1 MNKDPNLKPIRT
13 VSYAINDGISA
24 TLAAAVMLKESN
36 RAKDEGWDQV
46 TFYIRTEQTK
56 FVLSIWG
63 VK

>member
-13 VSYAINDGISA
+13 VIYAINDGISA

>member
-1 MNKDPNLKPIRT
+1 MKKDQDLKLIRT
-13 VSYAINDGISA
+13 ISYAIDDGISA
-24 TLAAAVMLKESN
+24 TLAAAILLKESN
-36 RAKDEGWDQV
+36 RARDEGWDEV

>member
-1 MNKDPNLKPIRT
+1 MKKDQDLKPIRT
-13 VSYAINDGISA
+13 ISYAIDDGISA
-24 TLAAAVMLKESN
+24 TLAAAILLKESN
-36 RAKDEGWDQV
+36 RARDEGWDEV

>member
-1 MNKDPNLKPIRT
+1 MKKDQDLKPIRT
-13 VSYAINDGISA
+13 ISYTIDDGISA
-24 TLAAAVMLKESN
+24 TLAAAILLKESN
-36 RAKDEGWDQV
+36 RARDEGWDEI

>member
-1 MNKDPNLKPIRT
+1 MKEDQDLKPIRT
-13 VSYAINDGISA
+13 ISYAIDDGISA
-24 TLAAAVMLKESN
+24 TLAAAILLKESN
-36 RAKDEGWDQV
+36 RARDEGWDEI